1 MSQPVSQTKQNSFF
15 RYLINATPI
24 VESASA
30 SELNNIHP
38 DDAAEGRTDSR
49 DSRDDRDR
57 PDNKRR
63 KPNKQDKKDKKGQN
77 KGRHFPVIRE
87 ASVRICRAWETTGI
101 CDRADKGD
109 CRYAHSWEGYFDV
122 KPNDISYRPDWPL
135 VDETPFVVAG
145 ERMVGGE
152 DVVGKTLDL
161 ETVCPVL
168 KDLGYCPFGW
178 RCRFLGA
185 HVKHMAAA
193 VDGEEKEKEADPEKR
208 MGEWQVEH
216 WEQSEVKKGWKQK
229 ETNWPE
235 HEVLNALRRSTVS
248 STLPILP
255 IPLHISLRH
264 TIDCQYK

>member
-1 MSQPVSQTKQNSFF
+1 M
-15 RYLINATPI
+15 
-24 VESASA
+24 
-30 SELNNIHP
+30 
-38 DDAAEGRTDSR
+38 
-49 DSRDDRDR
+49 
-57 PDNKRR
+57 
-63 KPNKQDKKDKKGQN
+63 
-77 KGRHFPVIRE
+77 
-87 ASVRICRAWETTGI
+87 
-101 CDRADKGD
+101 
-109 CRYAHSWEGYFDV
+109 

-193 VDGEEKEKEADPEKR
+193 VDGEEKEKEAGPEKR

-255 IPLHISLRH
+255 IPFHISLRH